1 MLPMPDEIPRHS
13 TLMEWLRHNLMM
25 VKKLLAG
32 FVAIVFCSQTAL
44 EARIWTDVRG
54 IEFEAEAVSQT
65 EDKVL
70 LRLPDGMELDVP
82 WDRLIIADR
91 EYLKQRAE
99 DLKKAAELAAK
110 EKTAQELDDG
120 LNWDDPWPETVVFEE
135 DPEIS
140 VVEENSETN
149 RFIYTSTNYRFTC
162 DVRLSKSV
170 VSTFADMFESTHA
183 YCRALPLAITG
194 GGMRDGKY
202 DILLFETRDSYIK
215 AGGPPSSSGVFISRG
230 ASSVVMVPLTSLGV
244 RKVGSGYMRD
254 RDKSDG
260 TLIHELTHQLTP
272 SAYFGVGARGWFSEG
287 LAEYTTATP
296 YRNGRFKVK
305 NNFDDIEEYATAYG
319 KKGTRG
325 RALGDDIKAPALRD
339 YMLMSYDDFTGDR
352 ANFNYGFG
360 LIITTYFLHLD
371 GDGDAARMKEF
382 LKELRRI
389 GRRGDSSKALDKLLD
404 GRTWSELEDD
414 ISSAW
419 GRKGIDIEFTEPKE
433 AY

>member
-1 MLPMPDEIPRHS
+1 MKIA
-13 TLMEWLRHNLMM
+13 
-25 VKKLLAG
+25 LLGAL
-32 FVAIVFCSQTAL
+32 AIAFFGQASL

-65 EDKVL
+65 EDEVL
-70 LRLPDGMELDVP
+70 LRLPDGKELDVP
-82 WDRLIIADR
+82 WDRLILEDR
-91 EYLKQRAE
+91 EYLKKRAE

-110 EKTAQELDDG
+110 KKAIEELDDG
-120 LNWDDPWPETVVFEE
+120 LNWDDPWPETIVFKE
-135 DPEIS
+135 DPEIT
-140 VVEENSETN
+140 VVEENAETN

-170 VSTFADMFESTHA
+170 VSTFADMFESTHD

-215 AGGPPSSSGVFISRG
+215 AGGPPSSSGVFMSRG
-230 ASSVVMVPLTSLGV
+230 RFGVVMVPLTSLGV

-272 SAYFGVGARGWFSEG
+272 GVYFGVGARGWFSEG

-319 KKGTRG
+319 KNGNRG
-325 RALGDDIKAPALRD
+325 RALGKDIKAPALRD

-352 ANFNYGFG
+352 ANFNYGFA

-389 GRRGDSSKALDKLLD
+389 GRRGDTTKALDKLLD
-404 GRTWSELEDD
+404 GRTWNELEDD

-419 GRKGIDIEFTEPKE
+419 GRKGIDITFRESTA